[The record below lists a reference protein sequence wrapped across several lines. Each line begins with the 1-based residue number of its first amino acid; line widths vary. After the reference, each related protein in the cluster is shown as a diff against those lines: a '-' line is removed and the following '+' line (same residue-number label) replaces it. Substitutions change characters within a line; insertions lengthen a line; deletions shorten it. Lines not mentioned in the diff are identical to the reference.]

1 MTDKFK
7 AWLCLKSAFG
17 TKPKTALELV
27 KKYPH
32 PEEYV
37 GNPQH
42 PIYEDDTIPPQI
54 KEQLLSAVPHPREEQ
69 IAKLCEHYEINA
81 IFYGDED
88 YPLALANIILPPLIL
103 YYRGDLLKALN
114 NISLAVVGTRK
125 PTAYGKNACS
135 KLLAPVCQRGVTI
148 VSGLAYGID
157 TVSHITALQNG
168 AMTIAVLASGVENI
182 YPPANRE
189 LAKEIINNGALVSE
203 YEPGTKLESWNFPAR
218 NRIISALAPVT
229 FVVEGSMTSG
239 AMITAKHALEQNHD
253 LIALP
258 GEIYHPNA
266 QGPNYLIKNGAQCIT
281 CPEDILYALGIEV
294 EEREQLEF
302 LPEISPDEQKIYD
315 LFREEQRELSFDELL
330 LKTGYSFGK
339 LSTILLNLEL
349 KGLIIKSGG
358 NTFLLS

>member
-1 MTDKFK
+1 MTDKLK
-7 AWLCLKSAFG
+7 AWLCLKSALG
-17 TKPKTALELV
+17 SRPKTALELV

-37 GNPQH
+37 GNSQH
-42 PIYEDDTIPPQI
+42 PIYADNSIEPKI
-54 KEQLLSAVPHPREEQ
+54 KEQLLSAIPHPREEQ
-69 IAKLCEHYEINA
+69 ISKLCEHYEIKA
-81 IFYGDED
+81 LFYGEED
-88 YPLALANIILPPLIL
+88 YPFTLSNITMPPLIL
-103 YYRGDLLKALN
+103 YFRGDLIKALN
-114 NISLAVVGTRK
+114 HISLAVVGTRK

-135 KLLAPVCQRGVTI
+135 KLLTPVCQKGVTI
-148 VSGLAYGID
+148 ISGLAYGID
-157 TVSHITALQNG
+157 TISHSTALENG
-168 AMTIAVLASGVENI
+168 AMTVAVLASGLENI

-229 FVVEGSMTSG
+229 FVVEGPMTSG
-239 AMITAKHALEQNHD
+239 AMITAKHALEQDRD

-281 CPEDILYALGIEV
+281 CPEDILAALGIEM
-294 EEREQLEF
+294 EENEQMEI

-315 LFREEQRELSFDELL
+315 LFREEQREISFDELL
-330 LKTGYSFGK
+330 LKTGFSFGK

-358 NTFLLS
+358 NSFLLS

>member
-1 MTDKFK
+1 
-7 AWLCLKSAFG
+7 
-17 TKPKTALELV
+17 
-27 KKYPH
+27 
-32 PEEYV
+32 
-37 GNPQH
+37 
-42 PIYEDDTIPPQI
+42 
-54 KEQLLSAVPHPREEQ
+54 
-69 IAKLCEHYEINA
+69 
-81 IFYGDED
+81 
-88 YPLALANIILPPLIL
+88 
-103 YYRGDLLKALN
+103 
-114 NISLAVVGTRK
+114 
-125 PTAYGKNACS
+125 
-135 KLLAPVCQRGVTI
+135 
-148 VSGLAYGID
+148 
-157 TVSHITALQNG
+157 
-168 AMTIAVLASGVENI
+168 
-182 YPPANRE
+182 
-189 LAKEIINNGALVSE
+189 
-203 YEPGTKLESWNFPAR
+203 NFPAR

-358 NTFLLS
+358 NAFLLS

>member
-37 GNPQH
+37 GNSQH

-135 KLLAPVCQRGVTI
+135 KLLAPVCQREVTI

-239 AMITAKHALEQNHD
+239 AMITAKHALEQN
-253 LIALP
+253 
-258 GEIYHPNA
+258 
-266 QGPNYLIKNGAQCIT
+266 
-281 CPEDILYALGIEV
+281 
-294 EEREQLEF
+294 
-302 LPEISPDEQKIYD
+302 
-315 LFREEQRELSFDELL
+315 
-330 LKTGYSFGK
+330 
-339 LSTILLNLEL
+339 
-349 KGLIIKSGG
+349 
-358 NTFLLS
+358 